1 MRTMAAA
8 ANWIAGTVELS
19 SKVRYGLTSRG
30 VPLFRFVPY
39 DKRLTPFA
47 VGCSSRDLFYNIH
60 AIAEPVATSGPV
72 AASGQSLHMPRAAL
86 VQTLGAPSL
95 ESELA
100 LLIATYAHDSRK
112 ELRKFPVMPAA
123 TAVATPDL
131 SRHRLYPHP
140 TFHIDPPG
148 CRDVDDTFSFV
159 DLPDGNWEVGIHIAD
174 VATAVQPGS
183 PLDLHAA
190 ALSTSFYT
198 PEGRVV
204 QSMFPPSIS
213 EFSSSLL
220 PTSPPSPKPTLSLFF
235 RFDGHTITSP
245 RWERTLTTTTSSY
258 TYDQANKAGLAPL
271 PQLAHTLGADLAADS
286 HVWVERMMIFYN
298 EQAGKLL
305 ASHGAGILRR
315 HAAQKLQA
323 LLAIPGVPPHL
334 LFEAAEYCLSTDSN
348 TRHHGLGLETYAY
361 ATSPLR
367 RYADL
372 INQRAIHAIL
382 NGLPAAAATAT
393 ATATALP
400 VADLNRRARQ
410 AKAFAR
416 DLFFISIAQGSSL
429 VADGTVTI
437 PSFQDAKGL
446 WKTKVWVPDWKRV
459 ITARSLEKPVFEPGT
474 QVYLSWYDR
483 RDAPGWKERIVFKL
497 AKKMHV

>member
-1 MRTMAAA
+1 MRPMSAA

-47 VGCSSRDLFYNIH
+47 VGCSTRDLFYNIH
-60 AIAEPVATSGPV
+60 AIAEPLSASGPV
-72 AASGQSLHMPRAAL
+72 AASEQSRLLPRAAL
-86 VQTLGAPSL
+86 VQTLGAPSF

-112 ELRKFPVMPAA
+112 ELRKFPAAAAA
-123 TAVATPDL
+123 TPPDL

-159 DLPDGNWEVGIHIAD
+159 DLTDDSWEVGIHIAD

-183 PLDLHAA
+183 PLDQHAA

-271 PQLAHTLGADLAADS
+271 PQLAHTLGADLTSDS

-315 HAAQKLQA
+315 HSAQKLQA
-323 LLAIPGVPPHL
+323 LLAIPGVPTHL

-348 TRHHGLGLETYAY
+348 TRHHGLGLDTYAY

-382 NGLPAAAATAT
+382 NGLPV

-416 DLFFISIAQGSSL
+416 DLFFISIAQGSSV

-459 ITARSLEKPVFEPGT
+459 ITARSLEKPVLEPGT
-474 QVYLSWYDR
+474 AVHLSWYDR

-497 AKKMHV
+497 AKKMHM

>member
-1 MRTMAAA
+1 MAFA

-39 DKRLTPFA
+39 DKRLLPFA
-47 VGCSSRDLFYNIH
+47 VGCSARDLFYNIH
-60 AIAEPVATSGPV
+60 AIAEPVAVPAT
-72 AASGQSLHMPRAAL
+72 ASHSRLLPRAAL

-95 ESELA
+95 QTELA

-112 ELRKFPVMPAA
+112 ELRKFPAAAAEAASSPAEP
-123 TAVATPDL
+123 PDY
-131 SRHRLYPHP
+131 SRHVSYPHP

-148 CRDVDDTFSFV
+148 CRDVDDTFSFCP
-159 DLPDGNWEVGIHIAD
+159 LPDGSWEVGIHIAD
-174 VATAVQPGS
+174 VATAIQAGS

-190 ALSTSFYT
+190 ALTTSFYT
-198 PEGRVV
+198 PEGRAV
-204 QSMFPPSIS
+204 QPMFPPSIS
-213 EFSSSLL
+213 ENSSSLL
-220 PTSPPSPKPTLSLFF
+220 PTSPPTQKPTLSLFF
-235 RFDGHTITSP
+235 RFDGEKLTTP
-245 RWERTLTTTTSSY
+245 YWERTLTTTTSSY
-258 TYDQANKAGLAPL
+258 TYDEANIAGLAPL
-271 PQLAHTLGADLAADS
+271 GQLAAVLGAPAAADS
-286 HVWVERMMIFYN
+286 HIWVERMMIFYN

-305 ASHGAGILRR
+305 AAHGTGILRR

-334 LFEAAEYCLSTDSN
+334 IYEAAEYCLSTEAS
-348 TRHHGLGLETYAY
+348 TRHHGLGLDTYAY

-372 INQRAIHAIL
+372 VNQRAIHAIL
-382 NGLPAAAATAT
+382 DGSSRPHTADI
-393 ATATALP
+393 L
-400 VADLNRRARQ
+400 VSNLNRRARQ

-416 DLFFISIAQGSSL
+416 DLFFISLFQGTSV
-429 VADGTVTI
+429 VAEGIVTI
-437 PSFQDAKGL
+437 PSFQDTKGL
-446 WKTKVWVPDWKRV
+446 WKTKVWVPEWKRV
-459 ITARSLEKPVFEPGT
+459 ITARSLEQPDFEPGT
-474 QVYLSWYDR
+474 SVYLSWYDR

>member
-1 MRTMAAA
+1 MRSMA

-30 VPLFRFVPY
+30 VPIFRFVPY

-60 AIAEPVATSGPV
+60 AIAEPVAQETKADSLHLP
-72 AASGQSLHMPRAAL
+72 SGQSRLLPRAAL
-86 VQTLGAPSL
+86 VQTLGEPSL
-95 ESELA
+95 DTELA

-112 ELRKFPVMPAA
+112 ELRKFP
-123 TAVATPDL
+123 AVTLSAPDL
-131 SRHRLYPHP
+131 GPHVPYPHP

-159 DLPDGNWEVGIHIAD
+159 DLPDATWEVGIHIAD
-174 VATAVQPGS
+174 VATAVPAGS
-183 PLDLHAA
+183 ALDRHAA

-204 QSMFPPSIS
+204 QSMFPSSIS
-213 EFSSSLL
+213 EISSSLL
-220 PTSPPSPKPTLSLFF
+220 PSSPPALKPTLSLFF
-235 RFDGHTITSP
+235 RFDGHTISDP
-245 RWERTLTTTTSSY
+245 RWKRTLTTTTTSF
-258 TYDQANKAGLAPL
+258 TYDEANRAGLAPL
-271 PQLAHTLGADLAADS
+271 KQVAIAMGADANADS

-305 ASHGAGILRR
+305 ASHGTGILRR
-315 HAAQKLQA
+315 HAASKLQA

-334 LFEAAEYCLSTDSN
+334 LYEAAEYCLSTDSI
-348 TRHHGLGLETYAY
+348 THHHGLGLSTYAY

-372 INQRAIHAIL
+372 VNQRAIHAIL
-382 NGLPAAAATAT
+382 DGKAASDAAPD
-393 ATATALP
+393 AL
-400 VADLNRRARQ
+400 VSDLNRRARQ

-416 DLFFISIAQGSSL
+416 DLFFISLFQGNST
-429 VADGTVTI
+429 VAEGTVTV
-437 PSFQDAKGL
+437 PSFKDTKGL

-459 ITARSLEKPVFEPGT
+459 ITARSLEKPEFEPGT
-474 QVYLSWYDR
+474 PVHLSWYDR
-483 RDAPGWKERIVFKL
+483 RDAPNWKEKIVFKL
-497 AKKMHV
+497 AKKMRA

>member
-1 MRTMAAA
+1 MA

-30 VPLFRFVPY
+30 VPLFRFIPY

-47 VGCSSRDLFYNIH
+47 VGCSTRDLFYNIH
-60 AIAEPVATSGPV
+60 AIAEPIAEQAP
-72 AASGQSLHMPRAAL
+72 ASKNSLLHRAAL
-86 VQTLGAPSL
+86 IQTLGAPSF
-95 ESELA
+95 ETELA

-112 ELRKFPVMPAA
+112 ELRKFPSAA
-123 TAVATPDL
+123 AAGAAASAEPDL
-131 SRHRLYPHP
+131 SRHILYPHP

-159 DLPDGNWEVGIHIAD
+159 DLPNGNWEVGIHIAD

-183 PLDLHAA
+183 PLDRHAA

-198 PEGRVV
+198 PEGRAV
-204 QSMFPPSIS
+204 QPMFPPSIS
-213 EFSSSLL
+213 ELSSSLL
-220 PTSPPSPKPTLSLFF
+220 PSSPPSPKPTLSLFF
-235 RFDGHTITSP
+235 QFDGQTIKNL

-258 TYDQANKAGLAPL
+258 TYDEASRAGLAPL
-271 PQLAHTLGADLAADS
+271 GQLAAVLGAPADADS

-298 EQAGKLL
+298 EQAGALL
-305 ASHGAGILRR
+305 AAHGTGILRR
-315 HAAQKLQA
+315 HAAVSKLQA
-323 LLAIPGVPPHL
+323 LLCIPGVPPHL
-334 LFEAAEYCLSTDSN
+334 IYEAAEYCLSTEAN
-348 TRHHGLGLETYAY
+348 TRHHGLGLDTYAY
-361 ATSPLR
+361 ASSPLR

-372 INQRAIHAIL
+372 VNQRAIHAIL
-382 NGLPAAAATAT
+382 DRATPIT
-393 ATATALP
+393 TSQDL
-400 VADLNRRARQ
+400 VSDLNRRARQ

-429 VADGTVTI
+429 VADGTVTL
-437 PSFQDAKGL
+437 PPFQDAKGL

-459 ITARSLEKPVFEPGT
+459 ITARSLEKPELEPGT
-474 QVYLSWYDR
+474 AVYLSWYDR

-497 AKKMHV
+497 SKKMIQ

>member
-30 VPLFRFVPY
+30 VPLFRFIPY
-39 DKRLTPFA
+39 DKRLPPFA

-60 AIAEPVATSGPV
+60 AIAEPVAS
-72 AASGQSLHMPRAAL
+72 AANQEKSNPLLPRAAL

-95 ESELA
+95 ETELA

-112 ELRKFPVMPAA
+112 ELRKFPAAAAA
-123 TAVATPDL
+123 TPPDL

-271 PQLAHTLGADLAADS
+271 PQLAHTLGADIAADS

-298 EQAGKLL
+298 EQAGALL

-382 NGLPAAAATAT
+382 NGLPAATPE
-393 ATATALP
+393 LP
-400 VADLNRRARQ
+400 AQGLISDLNRRARQ

-459 ITARSLEKPVFEPGT
+459 ITARSLEKPELEPGT

-483 RDAPGWKERIVFKL
+483 RDAPNWKERIVFKL
-497 AKKMHV
+497 SKKMRE

>member
-1 MRTMAAA
+1 MRTMA

-47 VGCSSRDLFYNIH
+47 VGCSARDLFYNIH
-60 AIAEPVATSGPV
+60 AIAEPVAEQAP
-72 AASGQSLHMPRAAL
+72 ASKNPLLRRAAL

-95 ESELA
+95 ETELA
-100 LLIATYAHDSRK
+100 LLTATYAHDSRK
-112 ELRKFPVMPAA
+112 ELRKFPAAAAAAPAA
-123 TAVATPDL
+123 PPDL

-159 DLPDGNWEVGIHIAD
+159 DLPDGKWEVGIHIAD

-183 PLDLHAA
+183 PLDRHAA

-204 QSMFPPSIS
+204 QPMFPPCIS
-213 EFSSSLL
+213 EVSSSLL
-220 PTSPPSPKPTLSLFF
+220 PSSPPAPKPTLSLFF
-235 RFDGHTITSP
+235 NFDGQTITTP

-258 TYDQANKAGLAPL
+258 TYDEATRAGLAPL
-271 PQLAHTLGADLAADS
+271 GQLAAVLGAPADADS

-298 EQAGKLL
+298 EQAGVLL
-305 ASHGAGILRR
+305 AAHGTGILRR
-315 HAAQKLQA
+315 HAAQKLRA

-334 LFEAAEYCLSTDSN
+334 LYEAAEYCLSTDEN
-348 TRHHGLGLETYAY
+348 TRHHGLGLDTYAY

-382 NGLPAAAATAT
+382 DGV
-393 ATATALP
+393 P
-400 VADLNRRARQ
+400 VHEPEPEPLISDLNRRARQ
-410 AKAFAR
+410 AKAFTR
-416 DLFFISIAQGSSL
+416 DLFFISLFQGSSL
-429 VADGTVTI
+429 VTDGTVTI
-437 PSFQDAKGL
+437 PPFQDAKGL

-459 ITARSLEKPVFEPGT
+459 ITARSLEKPEFEPGT
-474 QVYLSWYDR
+474 SVHLSWYDR

-497 AKKMHV
+497 SKKMS

>member
-1 MRTMAAA
+1 MRAMA

-30 VPLFRFVPY
+30 VPLFRFIPY

-60 AIAEPVATSGPV
+60 AIAEPVAS
-72 AASGQSLHMPRAAL
+72 AANQEKSNPLLPRAAL
-86 VQTLGAPSL
+86 VQTLGTPSL
-95 ESELA
+95 QSELA

-112 ELRKFPVMPAA
+112 ELRKFPS
-123 TAVATPDL
+123 AVLPPSLSHQTP
-131 SRHRLYPHP
+131 HTLYPHP

-148 CRDVDDTFSFV
+148 CRDVDDTFSFCP
-159 DLPDGNWEVGIHIAD
+159 LPDDTWEVGIHIAD
-174 VATAVQPGS
+174 VATAVPAGS
-183 PLDLHAA
+183 PLDQHAA

-204 QSMFPPSIS
+204 QPMFPPCIS
-213 EFSSSLL
+213 ELSSSLL
-220 PTSPPSPKPTLSLFF
+220 PSSPPTPKPTLSLFF
-235 RFDGHTITSP
+235 RFDRATITAP

-258 TYDQANKAGLAPL
+258 TYDEANLAGLAPL
-271 PQLAHTLGADLAADS
+271 KALAITLGADPAADS

-334 LFEAAEYCLSTDSN
+334 LYEAAEYCLSTDAN
-348 TRHHGLGLETYAY
+348 TRHHGLGLDTYAY

-372 INQRAIHAIL
+372 VNQRAIHAIL
-382 NGLPAAAATAT
+382 DGPQVGKPEPQ
-393 ATATALP
+393 ALIS
-400 VADLNRRARQ
+400 DLNRRARQ

-416 DLFFISIAQGSSL
+416 DLFFISLFQGTSV

-437 PSFQDAKGL
+437 PPFQDAKGL
-446 WKTKVWVPDWKRV
+446 WKTKVWVPEWKRV
-459 ITARSLEKPVFEPGT
+459 ITARSLEKPAFEPGT
-474 QVYLSWYDR
+474 YVHLSWYDR
-483 RDAPGWKERIVFKL
+483 RDAPNWKERIVFKL
-497 AKKMHV
+497 AKKISQ